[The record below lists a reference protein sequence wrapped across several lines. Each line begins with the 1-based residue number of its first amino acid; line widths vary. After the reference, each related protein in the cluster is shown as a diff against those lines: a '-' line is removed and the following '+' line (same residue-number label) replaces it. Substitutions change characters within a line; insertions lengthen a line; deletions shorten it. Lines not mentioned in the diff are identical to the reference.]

1 MSSPSSFQSS
11 VEFRDISVRLHIAL
25 HVSLQLFFSFREF
38 TIDYK
43 IRKRTRRSMTAV
55 RIWLEHSLSEVYVY
69 VAADTG
75 LGMVD
80 IKNVN
85 MIF

>member
-1 MSSPSSFQSS
+1 M
-11 VEFRDISVRLHIAL
+11 
-25 HVSLQLFFSFREF
+25 
-38 TIDYK
+38 DYK

-55 RIWLEHSLSEVYVY
+55 RIWLEHSLPEVYVY

-80 IKNVN
+80 IKKREYDFLDH
-85 MIF
+85 MIHSDP